1 MLSQKASLF
10 FLQGFSKIKRVS
22 CKALATPPRQLRP
35 QLLPSR
41 LRVMSLFNWF
51 SGKSSKDQRASRKP
65 PQEQGS
71 SGLSR
76 DDRTRPVA
84 GSRPSTQ
91 ASSPAKT
98 APSPNGQK
106 SHRHAKRELLYASVR
121 EAMIRAGVLSASYKF
136 KVLSLDPRGDQ
147 FMVMMDLAQAFGGQ
161 TERLA
166 EIEVMIAQNAKSRY
180 NIRVTA
186 VYWRMNEMVSIGR
199 PHVAQTRSASA
210 VPSAVPRAVEAAPLP
225 VAVASPVS
233 RYEPIQADE
242 VAAFRQAL
250 VAASAA
256 GPALAVAKDVT
267 SRSGPTSYTLLTGFE
282 DTELPDSPAAVPALS
297 ATQYGELN

>member
-1 MLSQKASLF
+1 
-10 FLQGFSKIKRVS
+10 
-22 CKALATPPRQLRP
+22 
-35 QLLPSR
+35 
-41 LRVMSLFNWF
+41 MSLFNWF
-51 SGKSSKDQRASRKP
+51 SGKSSKNQHASRKP
-65 PQEQGS
+65 PQEPDN
-71 SGLSR
+71 SGQSR
-76 DDRTRPVA
+76 DDHTRPVA

-91 ASSPAKT
+91 ASSSAKT

-121 EAMIRAGVLSASYKF
+121 EAMLRAGVLSASYKF
-136 KVLSLDPRGDQ
+136 KVWSLDPRGDQ

-199 PHVAQTRSASA
+199 PHLAQARSASV
-210 VPSAVPRAVEAAPLP
+210 VPPVVPPLVPPAILRAVEAAPLP
-225 VAVASPVS
+225 VAEAPSAS

-256 GPALAVAKDVT
+256 GPSLAVAQGVT
-267 SRSGPTSYTLLTGFE
+267 TRSGLTSYTLLTGFE
-282 DTELPDSPAAVPALS
+282 DTEMPDSPVAVPALS

>member
-1 MLSQKASLF
+1 
-10 FLQGFSKIKRVS
+10 
-22 CKALATPPRQLRP
+22 
-35 QLLPSR
+35 
-41 LRVMSLFNWF
+41 MSLFNWF
-51 SGKSSKDQRASRKP
+51 SGKSSKNQHASRKP
-65 PQEQGS
+65 PQEPDIAGQ
-71 SGLSR
+71 SR
-76 DDRTRPVA
+76 DDHTRPVA

-91 ASSPAKT
+91 ASSSAKT

-161 TERLA
+161 TDRLA

-199 PHVAQTRSASA
+199 PHVAQARSVSV
-210 VPSAVPRAVEAAPLP
+210 VPPVVPPAVPRAVEAAPLP
-225 VAVASPVS
+225 VAEAPSAS

-256 GPALAVAKDVT
+256 GPSLAVAQGVT
-267 SRSGPTSYTLLTGFE
+267 TRSGLTSYTLLTGFE
-282 DTELPDSPAAVPALS
+282 DTEMPDSPVAVPALS

>member
-1 MLSQKASLF
+1 MQ
-10 FLQGFSKIKRVS
+10 RVS
-22 CKALATPPRQLRP
+22 CKALAIPPRRLRLQLS
-35 QLLPSR
+35 LPR

-51 SGKSSKDQRASRKP
+51 SGKSSKDQRALRKP
-65 PQEQGS
+65 PQEPDN
-71 SGLSR
+71 SGQSR
-76 DDRTRPVA
+76 EDHTRTVA

-91 ASSPAKT
+91 ALSSAKT

-199 PHVAQTRSASA
+199 PHVAQARSASA
-210 VPSAVPRAVEAAPLP
+210 VPPAVPRAVEAAPLP
-225 VAVASPVS
+225 VAEAPPVS

-256 GPALAVAKDVT
+256 GPSLAVAQGVT
-267 SRSGPTSYTLLTGFE
+267 TRSGLTSYTLLTGFE
-282 DTELPDSPAAVPALS
+282 DTEMPDSPVAAPGLS